1 MEAEQQPDAARI
13 LVADDQAD
21 IREALRLLIKAEK
34 MQGEIVSSPAAA
46 LEAVQ
51 SGDFDVALID
61 LNYTRDTTSG
71 HEGLDLLSSIRSAD
85 SDLPVIVMTAWANVD
100 LAVQAMLR
108 GARDFIQ
115 KPWENQRL
123 LAVLR
128 TQIELSRSLRRSR
141 RLEAENPLLSAPG
154 VSSVLREI
162 PGDPPLL

>member
-1 MEAEQQPDAARI
+1 MDPGQPSGPSRI
-13 LVADDQAD
+13 LVADDQSD
-21 IREALRLLIKAEK
+21 IREALRLLVKAEK
-34 MQGEIVSSPAAA
+34 MEGTIVSSPAAA
-46 LEAVQ
+46 IEALQ
-51 SGDFDVALID
+51 SSEFDAALLD

-71 HEGLDLLSSIRSAD
+71 EEGLDLLSSIRAID

-128 TQIELSRSLRRSR
+128 TQIELSRSLRRAR
-141 RLEAENPLLSAPG
+141 RLEA
-154 VSSVLREI
+154 
-162 PGDPPLL
+162 